1 MKLDCYYDYN
11 QWQVN
16 ELLSNLVFEVYRTL
30 TYHVILSGTFF
41 AKLISMY
48 SFSVASPRSF

>member
-30 TYHVILSGTFF
+30 TYHVMLSGTFF
-41 AKLISMY
+41 GI
-48 SFSVASPRSF
+48 VRRT

>member
-1 MKLDCYYDYN
+1 MFVSNISGHLMKLDCYYDHN
-11 QWQVN
+11 QWQVT

-41 AKLISMY
+41 GI
-48 SFSVASPRSF
+48 VRRT

>member
-16 ELLSNLVFEVYRTL
+16 ELLSNLVFEVYIVTHSWR
-30 TYHVILSGTFF
+30 LSGPRIFENCF
-41 AKLISMY
+41 VYWKN
-48 SFSVASPRSF
+48 ASIGKW